1 MRVVLK
7 VLVIS
12 IAVDSIKD
20 SLLDSK
26 LGMHNSGDWSDTVSG
41 TRGVADNSK
50 AVGAISRSREKVLMV
65 NPNDGGRSIASFGWS
80 RDDD

>member
-7 VLVIS
+7 VLVIG

-41 TRGVADNSK
+41 TGGVADNSE
-50 AVGAISRSREKVLMV
+50 AVGAISRSRKKVLMI
-65 NPNDGGRSIASFGWS
+65 NTNDGGRGITSFGWS

>member
-7 VLVIS
+7 VLIIG
-12 IAVDSIKD
+12 IAVDSVQD

-26 LGMHNSGDWSDTVSG
+26 FGMHDSGDWSDTVSG
-41 TRGVADNSK
+41 TGGVADNSE
-50 AVGAISRSREKVLMV
+50 AVGAISRSRKKVLMV
-65 NPNDGGRSIASFGWS
+65 NTNDGGRGITSFGWS